1 MSRSL
6 LGSQGERGFRLCV
19 QHGAWQHV
27 GKDPA
32 QMMKRGR
39 KKVSGRNELR
49 PRMEN
54 TVRLQE
60 VFLIPCFPKKEHNE
74 IVGN

>member
-6 LGSQGERGFRLCV
+6 LGSQGSL
-19 QHGAWQHV
+19 HV

-39 KKVSGRNELR
+39 EDDKWEK
-49 PRMEN
+49 
-54 TVRLQE
+54 
-60 VFLIPCFPKKEHNE
+60 
-74 IVGN
+74 

>member
-1 MSRSL
+1 MNRSL
-6 LGSQGERGFRLCV
+6 LGSQGERGVRLCV

-39 KKVSGRNELR
+39 EEGKWEK
-49 PRMEN
+49 
-54 TVRLQE
+54 
-60 VFLIPCFPKKEHNE
+60 
-74 IVGN
+74 